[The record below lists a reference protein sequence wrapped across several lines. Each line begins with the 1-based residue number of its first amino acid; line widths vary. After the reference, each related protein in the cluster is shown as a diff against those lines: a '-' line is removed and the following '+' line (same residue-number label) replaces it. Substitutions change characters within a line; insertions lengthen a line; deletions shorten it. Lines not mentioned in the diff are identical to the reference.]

1 MTHQSVL
8 VTGATGF
15 IGAALCAHLATRGM
29 TVHAASRRGL
39 GASLPDGARDFAVG
53 EVGPDTDWRA
63 ALNGCSAVV
72 HLAGVAHNKE
82 GKSSDQSTFERV
94 NVEGATRLARAALEG
109 GVRRFVFVSSIGVLG
124 NRSDHPLTEADTP
137 SPVDLYAHSKLDAEL
152 QLTQLCAGTSM
163 DLVILRPTLVYG
175 PGCPGNLQRLMRLL
189 ETGLPIPFGAIDS
202 RRAMIGIEALTTLIE
217 ACVLDP
223 RAAGETFVA
232 ADDTASTL
240 PELVKTLAEGMGRRI
255 RLVPVQ
261 KSLLLAA
268 AGLIG
273 RAADIDRL
281 TSPLLVDASK
291 ARRLL
296 GWRSQIDQREG
307 LLRTGAAFARN
318 RR

>member
-1 MTHQSVL
+1 
-8 VTGATGF
+8 
-15 IGAALCAHLATRGM
+15 
-29 TVHAASRRGL
+29 
-39 GASLPDGARDFAVG
+39 
-53 EVGPDTDWRA
+53 
-63 ALNGCSAVV
+63 
-72 HLAGVAHNKE
+72 
-82 GKSSDQSTFERV
+82 V
-94 NVEGATRLARAALEG
+94 NVEGATRLARAALES
-109 GVRRFVFVSSIGVLG
+109 GVRRFVFISSIGVLG

-137 SPVDLYAHSKLDAEL
+137 SPVDLYACSKHKAEL
-152 QLTQLCAGTSM
+152 QLARLCAGTSM

-189 ETGLPIPFGAIDS
+189 ETGLPLPFGAIDS
-202 RRAMIGIEALTTLIE
+202 RRAMIGIETLTTLIE

-232 ADDTASTL
+232 ADDTAPTL

-261 KSLLLAA
+261 KGLLLAA

-296 GWRSQIDQREG
+296 GWRSQIDQRDG

>member
-1 MTHQSVL
+1 
-8 VTGATGF
+8 
-15 IGAALCAHLATRGM
+15 
-29 TVHAASRRGL
+29 
-39 GASLPDGARDFAVG
+39 
-53 EVGPDTDWRA
+53 
-63 ALNGCSAVV
+63 
-72 HLAGVAHNKE
+72 
-82 GKSSDQSTFERV
+82 
-94 NVEGATRLARAALEG
+94 
-109 GVRRFVFVSSIGVLG
+109 
-124 NRSDHPLTEADTP
+124 
-137 SPVDLYAHSKLDAEL
+137 
-152 QLTQLCAGTSM
+152 M

-189 ETGLPIPFGAIDS
+189 ETGLPLPFGAIDS
-202 RRAMIGIEALTTLIE
+202 RRAMIGIETLTTLIE

-232 ADDTASTL
+232 ADDTAPTL

-261 KSLLLAA
+261 KGLLLAA

-296 GWRSQIDQREG
+296 GWRSQIDQRDG